1 LFAAIGLFTIKPLF
15 RLLGADS
22 QILPYIVEYM
32 RIWYIG
38 VAFVVIPMIGN
49 NAIRALGDTKTPSV
63 VMAVAALANA
73 ILDPLLIFGYAFVKP
88 MGISGAAIATVIS
101 RAITLVVALRILIG
115 REKLIVFKGVK
126 LKEMCAS
133 WRDIL
138 FIGLPDALTKMIVPI
153 AAGILTGIVALFGK
167 EAVASFGIGTRLE
180 MFVLMVNGALASV
193 MIPFIGQN
201 LGAGELGR
209 VKKGI
214 RAGEFFVIF
223 YGIGMAVIFIVFGRF
238 FAEIFTASDI
248 VADLVQQYL
257 WIVPL
262 SYFAQG
268 IILISGT
275 GFIVM
280 RKPIITA
287 LLTAVRMFA
296 ICVPLAML
304 WAKSY
309 GLVGVWASISVSFF
323 IIALAAHVLMMHH
336 LKQLSR

>member
-1 LFAAIGLFTIKPLF
+1 
-15 RLLGADS
+15 
-22 QILPYIVEYM
+22 
-32 RIWYIG
+32 
-38 VAFVVIPMIGN
+38 
-49 NAIRALGDTKTPSV
+49 
-63 VMAVAALANA
+63 
-73 ILDPLLIFGYAFVKP
+73 
-88 MGISGAAIATVIS
+88 
-101 RAITLVVALRILIG
+101 
-115 REKLIVFKGVK
+115 
-126 LKEMCAS
+126 
-133 WRDIL
+133 
-138 FIGLPDALTKMIVPI
+138 MIVPI